1 MIYTISNGLYYFQ
14 RKRRKQMVRVN
25 LEIVLPAIGING
37 ARGKFGS
44 AFAARVVNV
53 FGE

>member
-1 MIYTISNGLYYFQ
+1 
-14 RKRRKQMVRVN
+14 MVRVN

>member
-1 MIYTISNGLYYFQ
+1 
-14 RKRRKQMVRVN
+14 MVRVN

-53 FGE
+53 LVNEPPALYIAPSAFSISGVQ